1 MTDPARELLAQARAA
16 LAPAEKDNRLVPLIA
31 SGAAPR
37 TVFATIAAEERRIV
51 PSDWRSFLTLASRC
65 AEPNSREL
73 FSGLA
78 AGESM
83 ALGKLAALADAT
95 GQDTATLRAYQPQP
109 GCQAYPAYLAWL
121 ALFGEPADVV
131 VALIAN
137 FAAWG
142 EYCATIATAMREH
155 YGFDDRACAFFDF
168 FATPAPELEEQA
180 VAALQ
185 AGIAAG
191 RQDRD
196 EAMTY
201 GRLFQSYEL
210 MFWNTI
216 ADGIEVD

>member
-1 MTDPARELLAQARAA
+1 MTDPARDLLAEARAA
-16 LAPAEKDNRLVPLIA
+16 LAPAEKDNRLVPLIV

-37 TVFATIAAEERRIV
+37 SVFATIAAEERRIV
-51 PSDWRSFLTLASRC
+51 PSDWRSFLILASRC
-65 AEPNSREL
+65 TEPNAREL
-73 FSGLA
+73 FTGLA
-78 AGESM
+78 AGESL
-83 ALGKLAALADAT
+83 ALGKLAGLADAT
-95 GQDTATLRAYQPQP
+95 GQDTAALRAYQPEA

-142 EYCATIATAMREH
+142 DYCATIATAMREH
-155 YGFDDRACAFFDF
+155 YGFDDDACAFFDF

-180 VAALQ
+180 VAALT
-185 AGIAAG
+185 AGMAAG

-216 ADGIEVD
+216 ADGA